1 MPDTVQF
8 RFILQNIL
16 REKKKVGLSF
26 RYLEDENFIRCILEC
41 VLKGFPHF
49 KFNVDIYRALIYN
62 MNIDDYW
69 ESQWRLA
76 QDTPQSEQLTQLMS
90 TAFDWIH
97 YGFNIDDFTWQ
108 TDPTHTSFE
117 QVKYELQQVRAERRQ
132 VRAELQQVR
141 AELQQVRAELQ
152 QVRAELQQVRAELQ
166 PGPRVREEGGRQT
179 HTKSQVE
186 DLKARRP
193 QTPCHYQLV
202 VQILRSLNSQNTSAG
217 GRASTAFIRARQ
229 RVALCI
235 LLISGFNIPKLR
247 SLKVADLKHLLRF
260 GTPLMT
266 ARPIFEESDTQ
277 HLLAGLREEIKILI
291 GGLPEEAPAFR
302 RFKSEKAVSRAG
314 LTNELNKILSPWKL
328 STKLLRPD

>member
-1 MPDTVQF
+1 MPDTIQF
-8 RFILQNIL
+8 RFILQKVL
-16 REKKKVGLSF
+16 REKEKIGIPF
-26 RYLEDENFIRCILEC
+26 RYLEDENFIRCMLEC

-49 KFNVDIYRALIYN
+49 QFNFYIYRALIDN
-62 MNIDDYW
+62 MNLDDYW

-76 QDTPQSEQLTQLMS
+76 SRSSAKDILQSEQLAQLMS

-97 YGFNIDDFTWQ
+97 SGFNLEAFTWR

-141 AELQQVRAELQ
+141 AELQ
-152 QVRAELQQVRAELQ
+152 
-166 PGPRVREEGGRQT
+166 PGPRVEGGRQT

-186 DLKARRP
+186 DLKAIRP

-202 VQILRSLNSQNTSAG
+202 VQILRSVKYKNTSAG

-229 RVALCI
+229 QVALCI

-260 GTPLMT
+260 GTPQMT

-277 HLLAGLREEIKILI
+277 HLLAGLREELKILI

-302 RFKSEKAVSRAG
+302 HFKSEKAVSRAG

>member
-16 REKKKVGLSF
+16 REKKEVGVYF

-49 KFNVDIYRALIYN
+49 QFNVDIYRALIEN

-69 ESQWRLA
+69 ESKWRLA

-152 QVRAELQQVRAELQ
+152 QVRAELQ
-166 PGPRVREEGGRQT
+166 PGPRVRQEGGRQT

-202 VQILRSLNSQNTSAG
+202 VQILRSVDSQNT
-217 GRASTAFIRARQ
+217 FIRARQ

-277 HLLAGLREEIKILI
+277 HLLAGLREELNILI